1 MLVPLKMPGL
11 QEFLLPGLSNGEC
24 EFWVDL
30 TSIDNALT
38 SQEISSA
45 FNTTTTITQ
54 PVFVPI
60 MSDTDPLYDVRVIG
74 LDSDALLVVNSELI
88 TEKTVVVIE
97 LTVHSAI
104 NA

>member
-11 QEFLLPGLSNGEC
+11 QEFPLPGFSNGEC

-38 SQEISSA
+38 ASEITSA
-45 FNTTTTITQ
+45 FNSTTTIIQ

-60 MSDTDPLYDVRVIG
+60 MSDSDPLYDVRVIG
-74 LDSDALLVVNSELI
+74 LDSDALIVVDSELI
-88 TEKTVVVIE
+88 LTKTVVEVE
-97 LTVHSAI
+97 LTVHSEI